1 MKSPPFVGFDRL
13 DSDAKEMFV
22 QHKLNHY
29 DICISEYQRQAIIAA
44 LKAIPPDMS
53 LATNELEKFSLAGLL
68 DSFEK
73 LHDWNKE
80 SVENGEWNN
89 VISFVI

>member
-1 MKSPPFVGFDRL
+1 MKSPPIPEFDNL
-13 DSDAKEMFV
+13 DPEVKAAFV

-29 DICISEYQRQAIIAA
+29 DICISEYQRRAIIAA
-44 LKAIPPDMS
+44 LKATPPDMN
-53 LATNELEKFSLAGLL
+53 LATNELERFSLAGLL

-80 SVENGEWNN
+80 SIENGEWNN